1 MDFELHIRQTIS
13 VDIDELYEFC
23 KDEGY
28 IKNGEVE
35 CSIYT
40 ILCEFL
46 EIDGY
51 VEDDWSEE
59 IEDRIRTKLNEMA
72 EAEEYDYTDNDEDEN
87 EVGE

>member
-72 EAEEYDYTDNDEDEN
+72 EAEEYDYTDNDEDEY
-87 EVGE
+87 